1 MKKCDKNNAYKLD
14 PSDYEYEDYLDELR
28 SCWQDRYDP
37 DFKSNIDV
45 DDYDCE
51 KEYRNALI
59 ENLHDKYD
67 PDNMHSEIDSCDYSC
82 VDEYHDALMKVQST
96 SY

>member
-37 DFKSNIDV
+37 DFKSNGLTDTLV
-45 DDYDCE
+45 TC
-51 KEYRNALI
+51 
-59 ENLHDKYD
+59 
-67 PDNMHSEIDSCDYSC
+67 
-82 VDEYHDALMKVQST
+82 
-96 SY
+96 